1 MESGSAL
8 WYNFSMRFK
17 FFLILAGL
25 FLFLSCSNTTNLQE
39 SVSEKDETAFQKKV
53 SVHYTKISI
62 GDFSDGFNHARYQY
76 PDSIPPWGLYNED
89 QILGF
94 AENMIYLQNPDGGW
108 AKNLDF
114 QRMYTLSE
122 LLELQGKNKSIAP
135 VTYGLKTDSNGS
147 TIDNGN
153 IFAQIKYLAA
163 VYAQVP
169 EQRYLD
175 CAVRALQWILNAQHP
190 LSGGWTGA
198 DVYAVTYNDDVMS
211 QTLRTLRNIAR
222 DDNLYGCFPREMRTK
237 AEEAYRKGIQCVLNT
252 QITITLADG
261 TRLVT
266 AWCQQHSHETLKPVW
281 AREFEP
287 PSICTSE
294 SAKVAELLMEDKN
307 PTEDIKNAVIAACE
321 WLDRDDVRIH
331 GKKLIKIDCP
341 GEVLNGRY
349 YDFEQQLVDDPSAE
363 DLWARFYALDAS
375 YDVVTGARK
384 PIQGTYPAVNTPI
397 WCDRGCKYCEDF
409 NDMSKERRNGYG
421 YTQKRPAST
430 LQKYVTWKNG
440 LGL

>member
-94 AENMIYLQNPDGGW
+94 AENMICLQNPDGGW

-122 LLELQGKNKSIAP
+122 LLELQKKNKSIAP

-190 LSGGWTGA
+190 PFW
-198 DVYAVTYNDDVMS
+198 
-211 QTLRTLRNIAR
+211 R
-222 DDNLYGCFPREMRTK
+222 
-237 AEEAYRKGIQCVLNT
+237 
-252 QITITLADG
+252 
-261 TRLVT
+261 
-266 AWCQQHSHETLKPVW
+266 
-281 AREFEP
+281 
-287 PSICTSE
+287 
-294 SAKVAELLMEDKN
+294 
-307 PTEDIKNAVIAACE
+307 
-321 WLDRDDVRIH
+321 
-331 GKKLIKIDCP
+331 
-341 GEVLNGRY
+341 
-349 YDFEQQLVDDPSAE
+349 VD
-363 DLWARFYALDAS
+363 W
-375 YDVVTGARK
+375 G
-384 PIQGTYPAVNTPI
+384 
-397 WCDRGCKYCEDF
+397 
-409 NDMSKERRNGYG
+409 
-421 YTQKRPAST
+421 
-430 LQKYVTWKNG
+430 
-440 LGL
+440 